1 MKIMIVDDER
11 VSRIKMQQ
19 ILKGYGECHAVENG
33 LTAIK
38 TFTEALLA
46 EKRFDLITLDISMP
60 DLGGPEVLESIR
72 KLESKNGIPTE
83 SRCKILMV
91 TAHSDYPTVVASI
104 EAGCDDYIK
113 KPFSVERVLLKLN
126 EMGLARTQAPPEKKQ
141 PAEVGF

>member
-19 ILKGYGECHAVENG
+19 ILKGYGECHPVESG

-38 TFTEALLA
+38 AFTEALLIQ
-46 EKRFDLITLDISMP
+46 EPFDLITLDISMP
-60 DLGGPEVLESIR
+60 DLGGPEVLTSVR
-72 KLESKNGIPTE
+72 KLEAKNGIPAE
-83 SRCKILMV
+83 KRCKILMV

-113 KPFSVERVLLKLN
+113 KPFSEERVLLKLN
-126 EMGLARTQAPPEKKQ
+126 GMGLAQTQDLLAKSRR
-141 PAEVGF
+141 

>member
-38 TFTEALLA
+38 SFTEALLD
-46 EKRFDLITLDISMP
+46 EKPFDLITLDISMP

-72 KLESKNGIPTE
+72 KLESKNGITVE
-83 SRCKILMV
+83 NRSKILMV

-104 EAGCDDYIK
+104 EAGCNDYIK
-113 KPFSVERVLLKLN
+113 KPFSEERVLLKLN
-126 EMGLARTQAPPEKKQ
+126 KMNLA
-141 PAEVGF
+141 

>member
-19 ILKGYGECHAVENG
+19 ILKGCGECHPVESG

-38 TFTEALLA
+38 AFTEALLS
-46 EKRFDLITLDISMP
+46 EEPFDLITLDISMP
-60 DLGGPEVLESIR
+60 DLGGPEVLASIR
-72 KLESKNGIPTE
+72 KLESKNNISKE
-83 SRCKILMV
+83 KRSKILMV

-113 KPFSVERVLLKLN
+113 KPFSEELVLLKLN
-126 EMGLARTQAPPEKKQ
+126 GMGLA
-141 PAEVGF
+141 